1 MEKSSKEDM
10 LVRVDEDIDR
20 EMYNC
25 EVSEHIHERIRIETV
40 LVKEKVKE
48 MQKVIQE
55 LDKKIKSAKILET
68 YAVHSKEEALTE
80 QEEMQQRVQK
90 IMEQHRLQK
99 LNIN

>member
-1 MEKSSKEDM
+1 M
-10 LVRVDEDIDR
+10 LATVDDDIDR

-25 EVSEHIHERIRIETV
+25 EISEHIHERIRIETV

-68 YAVHSKEEALTE
+68 YAIHSKEEAVVE
-80 QEEMQQRVQK
+80 QEEMKERVDK
-90 IMEQHRLQK
+90 VMEQHRMQK
-99 LNIN
+99 LHIN